1 MIYET
6 RFYNSIESWNN
17 EEYRYA
23 IIWQTNERKPSMD
36 KGVCG
41 KLIGCLG
48 YNGKVFEIPSG
59 IETIGKS
66 VFVKSEWDCFDPAV
80 EKVVIPASVQTIE
93 EGAFMDTWIQ
103 KIKIHPDSPA
113 GIVKKGALYTKDGST
128 LLWIM
133 DTDEEGNFTVPE
145 GVTRLGVG
153 CFGYDG
159 IDCLALPSSVTEIG
173 IDPEIDLYDGMEI
186 KAPRGSFAIEFA
198 KKHGL
203 DYEEL

>member
-1 MIYET
+1 M
-6 RFYNSIESWNN
+6 
-17 EEYRYA
+17 
-23 IIWQTNERKPSMD
+23 
-36 KGVCG
+36 
-41 KLIGCLG
+41 
-48 YNGKVFEIPSG
+48 
-59 IETIGKS
+59 
-66 VFVKSEWDCFDPAV
+66 FVKSEWDCFDPAV
-80 EKVVIPASVQTIE
+80 EKIVIPASVQKIE
-93 EGAFMDTWIQ
+93 EGAFTGTWIQ

-113 GIVKKGALYTKDGST
+113 GIVKKDALYTKDGST

-159 IDCLALPSSVTEIG
+159 IGCLTLPASVTEIG
-173 IDPEIDLYDGMEI
+173 IDYDADLFDGTKI

-203 DYEEL
+203 EYEEV

>member
-6 RFYNSIESWNN
+6 ILYNSIKSWNN
-17 EEYRYA
+17 EEDM
-23 IIWQTNERKPSMD
+23 WQTDERKPSMD

-41 KLIGCLG
+41 KLIGSLG
-48 YNGKVFEIPSG
+48 YNGKFFEIPSG
-59 IETIGKS
+59 IETIGES
-66 VFVKSEWDCFDPAV
+66 VFVKSEWDCFEPTV
-80 EKVVIPASVQTIE
+80 EKVVIPASVQKIE
-93 EGAFMDTWIQ
+93 EGAFTGTWIQ

-113 GIVKKGALYTKDGST
+113 GIVKKDALYTKDGST

-159 IDCLALPSSVTEIG
+159 IGCLTLPASVTEIG
-173 IDPEIDLYDGMEI
+173 IDYDADLFDGMEI

-198 KKHGL
+198 KKHGFE
-203 DYEEL
+203 YEEV